1 MLRVSPAE
9 AAPRLISSV
18 ASRRTLIGLHDVAK
32 TYRSADGAAIQALA
46 TVSFDIA
53 QGEFIS
59 VVGPSGCGKS
69 TLLKILAGL
78 QPPTGGTIALRGQ
91 PIEGPQSD
99 IGVVFQEATL
109 LPWLTVLRNVLVPAD
124 VARMPRKQMEGRALG
139 LLDLVGLKGFHNK
152 YPGELSGGMQQRVAI
167 CRALLRDPHIL
178 LMDEPFGAL
187 DALTRDFMSLE
198 LQRIWQAQG
207 NTVLFITHS
216 IPEAVLLSDR
226 VIVMSPRPG
235 RILDTITIDLPR
247 PRTLEMI
254 NSPAFGAYAIRIR
267 NLLQQSGIDIG
278 GEHV

>member
-1 MLRVSPAE
+1 
-9 AAPRLISSV
+9 
-18 ASRRTLIGLHDVAK
+18 
-32 TYRSADGAAIQALA
+32 
-46 TVSFDIA
+46 
-53 QGEFIS
+53 
-59 VVGPSGCGKS
+59 
-69 TLLKILAGL
+69 
-78 QPPTGGTIALRGQ
+78 
-91 PIEGPQSD
+91 
-99 IGVVFQEATL
+99 
-109 LPWLTVLRNVLVPAD
+109 VLVPAD